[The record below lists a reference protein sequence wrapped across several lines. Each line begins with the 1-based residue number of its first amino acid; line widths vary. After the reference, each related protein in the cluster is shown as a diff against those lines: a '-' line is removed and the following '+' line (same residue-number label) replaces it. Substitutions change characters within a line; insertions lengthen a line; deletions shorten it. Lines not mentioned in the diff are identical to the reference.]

1 MLLDVDK
8 GWIAAWNADRD
19 SLVADTKMYFPS
31 PRGKKREYITA
42 LMIALQRKHI
52 PVTSQ
57 GVLTW
62 IPLAFSSQC
71 HCTRHKRNI
80 HFPFLYL
87 NFYSNCWCGFSSV
100 CVNSSLFTVGISFTS
115 QLACGSKTCGANRER
130 PIPMG
135 ITFLA
140 IFSLSFLPP
149 NSVTAHFWAPTVYLL
164 CNTAICMVL
173 GTWELYQ
180 SWGLAG
186 LGSHRE

>member
-1 MLLDVDK
+1 MLLNVDE
-8 GWIAAWNADRD
+8 GWIAAWNADPD

-71 HCTRHKRNI
+71 HCTGHKRNI
-80 HFPFLYL
+80 YFPFLYL
-87 NFYSNCWCGFSSV
+87 IFYSNCWCGFSSV
-100 CVNSSLFTVGISFTS
+100 CMNRSLCIHGAVVISFTS
-115 QLACGSKTCGANRER
+115 QLAYGSKTCGANRER

-135 ITFLA
+135 IAFLA
-140 IFSLSFLPP
+140 IFNLSFLPP
-149 NSVTAHFWAPTVYLL
+149 NSVTAHFWASTVYLL
-164 CNTAICMVL
+164 CNTAIFMV
-173 GTWELYQ
+173 
-180 SWGLAG
+180 
-186 LGSHRE
+186 